1 MGVTAVDTTVTV
13 MDSSWAN
20 NLKEEFPGLKGSAS
34 WVLCDAATGTQVHQ
48 SVVAAIAEK
57 LSSPTANLGGTYT
70 SALETIQ
77 GVARAREAAASF
89 FNCLPNEVVFGANMT
104 SITNHVARSV
114 GKLLSEDDNIVVTN
128 LDHDANV
135 TPWVLV
141 ATERNASVRRIDF
154 DLENCLLDLEA
165 LEKNVDKQTKL
176 VAIGAAANSCGS
188 LTPIKTAVEIVK
200 KASDGKALVYV
211 DAVHYAPHKL
221 IDVQD
226 LGCDFLTCSAYKF
239 CGPHAGLM
247 FGKAEQLMKLEPYKL
262 TACSNYLPG
271 PEYGQSSR
279 WETGTASFEAIA
291 GIKAAIEYMASIGVR
306 AGIASQSD
314 SLRKKLQSAY
324 YAINTHESEI
334 SELFLK
340 EVVDTPGLT
349 VYGVTDT
356 DQLGKRTPTFAMN
369 MEGLKTGEL
378 AQKLTDRGIACG
390 GGHFYAINF
399 PKLMKLEELGGFT
412 RIAFFHYHTLE
423 DVMFVTK
430 ALRNIAES
438 L

>member
-1 MGVTAVDTTVTV
+1 ME
-13 MDSSWAN
+13 SSWTN
-20 NLKEEFPGLKGSAS
+20 NLKEEFPGLKASAN

-48 SVVAAIAEK
+48 SVVAAISEK

-89 FNCLPNEVVFGANMT
+89 FNCKTNEIVFGANMT
-104 SITNHVARSV
+104 SITNHVARSI
-114 GKLLSEDDNIVVTN
+114 GKLLTDEDNVVVTN

-135 TPWVLV
+135 SPWVLV
-141 ATERNASVRRIDF
+141 ATEKKASVRRIDF
-154 DLENCLLDLEA
+154 DLEDCLLDLKA
-165 LEKNVDKQTKL
+165 LESSVDQNTKL
-176 VAIGAAANSCGS
+176 VAVGGAANSCGS
-188 LTPIKTAVEIVK
+188 LTPIKTVVEIVK
-200 KASDGKALVYV
+200 KASNGKALVYV

-221 IDVQD
+221 VDVQD
-226 LGCDFLTCSAYKF
+226 LGCDFLTCSSYKF

-262 TACSNYLPG
+262 AACSNHLPG
-271 PEYGQSSR
+271 PEHGQSSR

-314 SLRKKLQSAY
+314 KLRKKLSAAY
-324 YAINTHESEI
+324 HAINTHETEI
-334 SELFLK
+334 SELFLR
-340 EVVDTPGLT
+340 EVAEIPGLT

-356 DQLGKRTPTFAMN
+356 EHVAKRTPTFAMN
-369 MEGLKTGEL
+369 MEGLKAGEL

-390 GGHFYAINF
+390 GGHFYALYF

-412 RIAFFHYHTLE
+412 RIAFFHYHTTE
-423 DVMFVTK
+423 DVIFVVK
-430 ALRNIAES
+430 ALRNIAAS